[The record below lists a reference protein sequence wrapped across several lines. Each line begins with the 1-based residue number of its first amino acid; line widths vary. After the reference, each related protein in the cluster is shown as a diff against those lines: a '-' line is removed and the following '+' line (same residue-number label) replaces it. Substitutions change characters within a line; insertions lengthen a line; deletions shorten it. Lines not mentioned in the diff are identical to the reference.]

1 MKPVDRSDPNVDPL
15 YLMTLIIPQIFLK
28 PLQVSW
34 DANVLGVYNDNF
46 PLYIK
51 YGDLSEIAH
60 GGQCLSIY
68 VIQLWIL

>member
-1 MKPVDRSDPNVDPL
+1 M
-15 YLMTLIIPQIFLK
+15 
-28 PLQVSW
+28 W
-34 DANVLGVYNDNF
+34 DATVFGIFNDNF

-51 YGDLSEIAH
+51 YEDISEIAH